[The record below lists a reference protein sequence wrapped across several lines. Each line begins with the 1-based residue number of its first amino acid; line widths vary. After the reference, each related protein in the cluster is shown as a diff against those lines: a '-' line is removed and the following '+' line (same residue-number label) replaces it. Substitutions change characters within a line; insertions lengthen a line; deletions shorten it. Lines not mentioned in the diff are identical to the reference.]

1 MWEAVHHG
9 LCVAPFRTTTESQMQ
24 VKVEHHLNASDYYF
38 VCSLHERASKKI
50 ATMCKIAYQ
59 QLFNERISAQGIR
72 YR

>member
-1 MWEAVHHG
+1 MDYVWHLFVPQPNHKY
-9 LCVAPFRTTTESQMQ
+9 Q

-38 VCSLHERASKKI
+38 VCSLHERASKKT